1 MELGIF
7 FGAYLILCLVVF
19 IADLI
24 KMDSAIAKNYEKLE
38 KRVKKL
44 EKKSKGGKDERTP
57 RV

>member
-7 FGAYLILCLVVF
+7 FGAYFLLCGVVF

-44 EKKSKGGKDERTP
+44 EKEVKGGKDERTP